1 MKSSAI
7 DTKRFQPDIRR
18 VATQAPQYE
27 KLNTKLMEVTA
38 YTLIA
43 GSDAR
48 FNYIVREAYVGGSS
62 PYTPTNTG
70 YSGLTYDALSVSE
83 LSNGVLTS
91 PQTGWY
97 SYGIL
102 KTHVPVGFAA
112 QNIPVG
118 TFVLCVPHNKTNG
131 GVVYLII
138 NTQAIDGVC

>member
-7 DTKRFQPDIRR
+7 DTKRFQTDIRR

-38 YTLIA
+38 WSLIA

-48 FNYIVREAYVGGSS
+48 YNYIVREAYVGGST
-62 PYTPTNTG
+62 PYTPTNST
-70 YSGLTYDALSVSE
+70 YSGETYDALSVSE
-83 LSNGVLTS
+83 LSNGTNPLV
-91 PQTGWY
+91 GYY

-102 KTHVPVGFAA
+102 KTHLPVGFAA
-112 QNIPVG
+112 QHIPVG

>member
-7 DTKRFQPDIRR
+7 DTKRFQTDIRR

-38 YTLIA
+38 WTLIT

-48 FNYIVREAYVGGSS
+48 YNYIVREAYVGGSS
-62 PYTPTNTG
+62 PYTPTNSG

-83 LSNGVLTS
+83 LSNGTNPLV
-91 PQTGWY
+91 GYY

-102 KTHVPVGFAA
+102 KTHLPAGFGATH
-112 QNIPVG
+112 IPVG

-131 GVVYLII
+131 GIVYLII

>member
-7 DTKRFQPDIRR
+7 DTKRFQTDIRR

-38 YTLIA
+38 WSLIA

-48 FNYIVREAYVGGSS
+48 YNYIVREAYVGGST
-62 PYTPTNTG
+62 PYTPTNSG

-83 LSNGVLTS
+83 LSNGTNPLV
-91 PQTGWY
+91 GYY

-102 KTHVPVGFAA
+102 KTHLPVGFGATH
-112 QNIPVG
+112 IPVG

-131 GVVYLII
+131 RIVYLII

>member
-7 DTKRFQPDIRR
+7 DTKRFQTDIRR

-27 KLNTKLMEVTA
+27 KLHTKLMEVTA
-38 YTLIA
+38 WTLIA

-48 FNYIVREAYVGGSS
+48 YNYIVREAYVGGSS
-62 PYTPTNTG
+62 PYTPTNSG

-83 LSNGVLTS
+83 LSNGANPVL
-91 PQTGWY
+91 GHY

-102 KTHVPVGFAA
+102 KTHLPVGFAA
-112 QNIPVG
+112 QHIPVG

>member
-7 DTKRFQPDIRR
+7 DTKRFQTDIRR

-27 KLNTKLMEVTA
+27 KLNTKLMEVVSS
-38 YTLIA
+38 TLIA
-43 GSDAR
+43 GSDKRYA
-48 FNYIVREAYVGGSS
+48 YIVREAYVGGLT
-62 PYTPTNTG
+62 PFTPTNTS
-70 YSGLTYDALSVSE
+70 YSSVTYDGLSVSE
-83 LSNGVLTS
+83 LSNAGLY
-91 PQTGWY
+91 Y

-102 KTHVPVGFAA
+102 KTHLPSGFSA
-112 QNIPVG
+112 QPIPVG

>member
-7 DTKRFQPDIRR
+7 DTKRFQADIRR
-18 VATQAPQYE
+18 VATKAPQYE

-38 YTLIA
+38 ATLIV

-48 FNYIVREAYVGGSS
+48 YNYIVREAYVGGST
-62 PYTPTNTG
+62 PYTPTNST
-70 YSGLTYDALSVSE
+70 YSGETYDALSVSE
-83 LSNGVLTS
+83 LSNGTNPLV
-91 PQTGWY
+91 GYY

-102 KTHVPVGFAA
+102 KTHLPVGFGAA
-112 QNIPVG
+112 QIPLG

>member
-1 MKSSAI
+1 MRSSAI
-7 DTKRFQPDIRR
+7 DTKRFQTDIRR

-27 KLNTKLMEVTA
+27 KLHTKLMEVTA

-48 FNYIVREAYVGGSS
+48 YNYIVREAYVGGSS
-62 PYTPTNTG
+62 PYTPTNSG

-83 LSNGVLTS
+83 LSNGTNPLV
-91 PQTGWY
+91 GYY

-102 KTHVPVGFAA
+102 KTHLPVGFGATH
-112 QNIPVG
+112 IPVG

-131 GVVYLII
+131 GIVYLII

>member
-7 DTKRFQPDIRR
+7 DTKRFQTDIRR

-38 YTLIA
+38 WTLIA

-48 FNYIVREAYVGGSS
+48 YNYIVREAYVGGST
-62 PYTPTNTG
+62 PYTPTNSG

-83 LSNGVLTS
+83 LSNGTNPLV
-91 PQTGWY
+91 GYY

-102 KTHVPVGFAA
+102 KTHLPVGFGATH
-112 QNIPVG
+112 IPVG